1 MDDIVVKSKKTKHL
15 VADLEETFARLRA
28 NGVKLNPKKCIFGVP
43 RGMLMGFI
51 VFEHDFEANP
61 DQIEAIRAIVLI

>member
-1 MDDIVVKSKKTKHL
+1 MLDYG
-15 VADLEETFARLRA
+15 RM
-28 NGVKLNPKKCIFGVP
+28 GVKLNPEKCIFGVP